1 VESAARLSTL
11 RLKQSK
17 ELLMTSA
24 NRPSI
29 SFEFFPT
36 KTEAGHEKLLATAR
50 RLAEYKPDFFSCTY
64 GAGGSTRDRTLN
76 TVLQLD
82 GEVKVPTAP
91 HLSCVGDSKQELR
104 ELLNLYKNA
113 GIKRIV
119 ALRGDLPSGMGMA
132 SGELRYANELVE
144 FIRAET
150 GDHFHIEIAAYPEMH
165 PQARNFEDD
174 LANFVRKARAGASS
188 AITQYFFNADCYFYF
203 VERVRKLGV
212 ETPIVPGI
220 MPITNYSK
228 LARFS
233 DACGAEIPRW
243 MRKQLESYGD
253 DMDSIQAFGTQV
265 ISEMCE
271 KLLAGGAPGLHFYTL
286 NQAEPSLAIWDN
298 LGLSR

>member
-1 VESAARLSTL
+1 MDNL
-11 RLKQSK
+11 
-17 ELLMTSA
+17 
-24 NRPSI
+24 RPSI

-50 RLAEYKPDFFSCTY
+50 RLAECKPDFFSCTY

-91 HLSCVGDSKQELR
+91 HLSCVGDTKQELR
-104 ELLNLYKNA
+104 ELLNRYQDA

-144 FIRAET
+144 FIRTET

-174 LANFVRKARAGASS
+174 LANFVRKAKAGADS

-203 VERVRKLGV
+203 VERVRKLGI

-243 MRKQLESYGD
+243 VRKQLESYGD
-253 DMDSIQAFGTQV
+253 DMPSIQAFGEQV
-265 ISEMCE
+265 ITEMCE
-271 KLLAGGAPGLHFYTL
+271 ELLAGGAPGLHFYTL
-286 NQAEPSLAIWDN
+286 NQAEPSLAIWEN
-298 LGLSR
+298 LKLAR

>member
-1 VESAARLSTL
+1 
-11 RLKQSK
+11 
-17 ELLMTSA
+17 MTSS

-36 KTEAGHEKLLATAR
+36 KTEAGHEKLLNVAR
-50 RLAEYKPDFFSCTY
+50 QLAGYQPDFFSCTY

-82 GEVKVPTAP
+82 GEVKIPTAP
-91 HLSCVGDSKQELR
+91 HLSCVGDTKAELR
-104 ELLNLYKNA
+104 ELLNLYKSA
-113 GIKRIV
+113 GIQRIV

-174 LANFVRKARAGASS
+174 LANFVRKAKAGADS
-188 AITQYFFNADCYFYF
+188 AITQYFFNADCYFTSSSACASSGF
-203 VERVRKLGV
+203 RRRWCRASCRS
-212 ETPIVPGI
+212 
-220 MPITNYSK
+220 PITASWPASPMPV
-228 LARFS
+228 ARRS
-233 DACGAEIPRW
+233 HAGCASS
-243 MRKQLESYGD
+243 LEAYGD
-253 DMDSIQAFGTQV
+253 DMQSIQAFGEQV
-265 ISEMCE
+265 ITEMCQ

-286 NQAEPSLAIWDN
+286 NQAEPSLAI
-298 LGLSR
+298 

>member
-1 VESAARLSTL
+1 
-11 RLKQSK
+11 
-17 ELLMTSA
+17 MTSA

-50 RLAEYKPDFFSCTY
+50 RLAGFKPDFFSCTY

-82 GEVKVPTAP
+82 SEVKVPTAP

-104 ELLNLYKNA
+104 QLLNIYRDA

-119 ALRGDLPSGMGMA
+119 ALRGDLPSGMGLA
-132 SGELRYANELVE
+132 NGELRHASDLVE
-144 FIRAET
+144 FIRVET
-150 GDHFHIEIAAYPEMH
+150 GDHFHIEVAAYPEMH
-165 PQARNFEDD
+165 PQARSFEDD
-174 LANFVRKARAGASS
+174 LSNFVHKAKAGASS

-203 VERVRKLGV
+203 VERVRQLGV
-212 ETPIVPGI
+212 DIPVVPGI

-243 MRKQLESYGD
+243 VRKQLEAYGD
-253 DMDSIQAFGTQV
+253 DIDSIQAFGEQV

-286 NQAEPSLAIWDN
+286 NQAEPSLAIWHN
-298 LGLSR
+298 LKLSR

>member
-1 VESAARLSTL
+1 MSQTRSH
-11 RLKQSK
+11 SF
-17 ELLMTSA
+17 
-24 NRPSI
+24 

-104 ELLNLYKNA
+104 ELLNLYKDA

-144 FIRAET
+144 FIRTET

-165 PQARNFEDD
+165 PQARSFEDD
-174 LANFVRKARAGASS
+174 LANFVRKAKAGADS

-212 ETPIVPGI
+212 QTPIVPGI

-243 MRKQLESYGD
+243 VRKQLEAYSD

-265 ISEMCE
+265 ITEMCE

-298 LGLSR
+298 LKLAR